1 MNRASELAAL
11 AAAGSLR
18 RRRIAGSPCGPHM
31 RVDGKPLLS
40 FASNDYL
47 GLAAEPQ
54 LIEAACSGARQW
66 GVGAG
71 ASHYLGGHFETHEAA
86 ELALAAFVG
95 GQRALLF
102 STGYMANLGIIPALV
117 GRGDAVFADKLN
129 HASLIDGVKLSMA
142 THHRYPHLD
151 ITTLTRLLAGSR
163 ARRKLILTDAV
174 FSMDGDI
181 APLPQLLELAEKVDA
196 WLVVD
201 DAHGFG
207 LMGPQGRGTM
217 AHFGLTPSH
226 RLLIMG
232 TLGKAAGLA
241 GAFVAGDKRA
251 IEWLEQKARTAIYT
265 TAAPPLLSVALLA
278 SLQMIA
284 AADDRREH
292 LRQMIAKLRADI
304 APICART
311 GWWQTSSPTAIQP
324 VVIGDNARTL
334 AVGDG
339 LLAKAI
345 WAPAI
350 RPPTVPP
357 GQARLRISLSAAH
370 TEADLNRLTG
380 ALLEIAG

>member
-1 MNRASELAAL
+1 
-11 AAAGSLR
+11 
-18 RRRIAGSPCGPHM
+18 
-31 RVDGKPLLS
+31 
-40 FASNDYL
+40 
-47 GLAAEPQ
+47 
-54 LIEAACSGARQW
+54 
-66 GVGAG
+66 
-71 ASHYLGGHFETHEAA
+71 
-86 ELALAAFVG
+86 
-95 GQRALLF
+95 
-102 STGYMANLGIIPALV
+102 
-117 GRGDAVFADKLN
+117 
-129 HASLIDGVKLSMA
+129 
-142 THHRYPHLD
+142 
-151 ITTLTRLLAGSR
+151 
-163 ARRKLILTDAV
+163 
-174 FSMDGDI
+174 
-181 APLPQLLELAEKVDA
+181 
-196 WLVVD
+196 
-201 DAHGFG
+201 
-207 LMGPQGRGTM
+207 M